1 MVKGVTR
8 QVVVVRSPDPE
19 LFEQAIFI
27 VRGDG
32 AHTITEEEVLRQ
44 ARRAAGGYVT
54 SRVGGAR
61 ASGSIWP
68 RIAFAALGAALTGL
82 LWALT
87 VLL

>member
-32 AHTITEEEVLRQ
+32 THSISEEEVLEQ
-44 ARRAAGGYVT
+44 ARRAAGGYVSGRAEDGPRAGT
-54 SRVGGAR
+54 LGLRLVSALMGAVLVGLA
-61 ASGSIWP
+61 WVLT
-68 RIAFAALGAALTGL
+68 ALL
-82 LWALT
+82 
-87 VLL
+87 

>member
-32 AHTITEEEVLRQ
+32 THGISE
-44 ARRAAGGYVT
+44 
-54 SRVGGAR
+54 
-61 ASGSIWP
+61 
-68 RIAFAALGAALTGL
+68 
-82 LWALT
+82 
-87 VLL
+87 

>member
-44 ARRAAGGYVT
+44 A
-54 SRVGGAR
+54 
-61 ASGSIWP
+61 
-68 RIAFAALGAALTGL
+68 
-82 LWALT
+82 
-87 VLL
+87 